1 MTDFRWSGVSLSAVR
16 VPIRP
21 VPANRVTRSRVR
33 PLALTAAAVALIA
46 AVGCSAD
53 TGSPPDVGQPIPAES
68 ASPAG
73 DSPASGEPTTEATP
87 DDAEADPAPLG
98 APSALEFAGVRSPV
112 VSVGADEAAAL
123 EIPGDIDTVG
133 WWQDGAEPGS
143 PEGFV
148 VITGHATQQGNA
160 AANAWWDAEPGDRV
174 VLEAEHGT
182 ATYRV
187 ISRRSYADEDI
198 PLARWFPADGPS
210 GPAGLALITCTDY
223 RDGEWRSNLVVEA
236 VPE

>member
-1 MTDFRWSGVSLSAVR
+1 MTHRCLRPSTLAATAIVAV
-16 VPIRP
+16 V
-21 VPANRVTRSRVR
+21 
-33 PLALTAAAVALIA
+33 AA
-46 AVGCSAD
+46 GCSGE

-68 ASPAG
+68 PTSRVETGPAESPT
-73 DSPASGEPTTEATP
+73 GEGESSTGEAEAT
-87 DDAEADPAPLG
+87 AEEASHESEPLG
-98 APSALEFAGVRSPV
+98 APIAIEFADERSPV

-123 EIPGDIDTVG
+123 EIPGDLNTLG

-148 VITGHATQQGNA
+148 VITGHATRDGTA

-174 VLEAEHGT
+174 VIETENGT

-187 ISRRSYADEDI
+187 TSRQTYATQEV
-198 PLARWFPADGPS
+198 PLARWFPADKPT